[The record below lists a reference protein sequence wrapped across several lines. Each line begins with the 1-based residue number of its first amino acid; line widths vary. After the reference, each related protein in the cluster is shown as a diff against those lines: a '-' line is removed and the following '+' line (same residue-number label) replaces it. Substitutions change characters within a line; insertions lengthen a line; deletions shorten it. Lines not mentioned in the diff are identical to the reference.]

1 MAKTITLQ
9 YAATCRDCGAALEVG
24 TKAKWYGRGRV
35 YGIACH
41 ARPSAEF
48 TPALRLTDAQAGNLA
63 CPTCKRP
70 GALTPQQ
77 AHRGH
82 QCDACADLD
91 ETAALILDETIA
103 APPERPG
110 EALGIFYGS
119 TRVGGTDELPDD
131 RHDTHV
137 FTETPAGYRA
147 RHRWARRHDDL
158 NGAPEGDHDR

>member
-9 YAATCRDCGAALEVG
+9 YAATCRDCGAALKVG

-41 ARPSAEF
+41 ARPS
-48 TPALRLTDAQAGNLA
+48 
-63 CPTCKRP
+63 
-70 GALTPQQ
+70 
-77 AHRGH
+77 
-82 QCDACADLD
+82 DACADLD

-147 RHRWARRHDDL
+147 RDRWARRHDDL